1 MSISGKESS
10 FTFAYDRLNSKNAK
24 DFLEKLIN
32 VMPFEIKGIQTDN
45 IIKEKRNKTLFNYP
59 RYPKGQAYVERMN
72 RTLQEEFVMYY
83 EDYELED
90 IYEFNKKMLQ
100 YMLRYN
106 TERPHHSLNK
116 KSPLQ
121 YFCDIINSNKSE
133 FSQTGMT
140 YTYAFHTAYNFDII
154 FNSEFL
160 KF

>member
-1 MSISGKESS
+1 MGK
-10 FTFAYDRLNSKNAK
+10 YNKK
-24 DFLEKLIN
+24 LEKLQKITEKHKQIVLEIRKKYPKLGKEKIN

-45 IIKEKRNKTLFNYP
+45 GSEFLGEFTKALKKKEIKHYFNYP

-72 RTLQEEFVMYY
+72 RTLQEEFVIYC

-100 YMLRYN
+100 YMLWYN

-116 KSPLQ
+116 KSPIQ

-133 FSQTGMT
+133 SSKSGRT
-140 YTYAFHTAYNFDII
+140 YTTP
-154 FNSEFL
+154 
-160 KF
+160 